1 MRKFYGEQ
9 CTATVGRSAVAD
21 RDGVKVSAVVG
32 IAMVAATVG
41 RLSWIGRQR
50 SAVPMV
56 GVVRRSRSGS
66 VGDGRAVVL
75 NWSATVGDGRRCQ
88 VLPRFG
94 SVGDGWRL
102 RWSALSGAAGVAV
115 GIGTA

>member
-32 IAMVAATVG
+32 VAD
-41 RLSWIGRQR
+41 
-50 SAVPMV
+50 
-56 GVVRRSRSGS
+56 VRG
-66 VGDGRAVVL
+66 
-75 NWSATVGDGRRCQ
+75 NGRR
-88 VLPRFG
+88 F
-94 SVGDGWRL
+94 